1 MSHEILGN
9 RVLTKD
15 VPAWHLLGRT
25 YTNNMSAED
34 AVKEI
39 GNDIVIDK
47 VPYQIDVP
55 EYGLWNPDDRYV
67 LVRRPTHDDPVPRF
81 FGDVGAQYTVLQNN
95 QIAHLADM
103 LIDGTDKRWKLDTAG
118 VLHEGRT
125 IFFCLKGDQFDIA
138 GDDCGMYFTISDT
151 RNGGSSID
159 LMVNL
164 VRVVCSNTLTLAQ
177 KGKDKVSI
185 RHHSDIFEETSWRV
199 NVIAQLNNA
208 GMSMVNSL
216 RRLKDITIS
225 MERLDKILDTLYEKP
240 KQPRTI
246 ELKASTMPNLMKR
259 AETAEYAYMRAVE
272 VQARAKDDIKNNF
285 EYLCD
290 GYGNTGWSAYN
301 AITGYLDHQASKDTE
316 NGRRVM
322 AERAMFHQPT
332 IELRTKAYHMI
343 VNTK

>member
-1 MSHEILGN
+1 
-9 RVLTKD
+9 
-15 VPAWHLLGRT
+15 
-25 YTNNMSAED
+25 
-34 AVKEI
+34 
-39 GNDIVIDK
+39 
-47 VPYQIDVP
+47 
-55 EYGLWNPDDRYV
+55 
-67 LVRRPTHDDPVPRF
+67 
-81 FGDVGAQYTVLQNN
+81 
-95 QIAHLADM
+95 
-103 LIDGTDKRWKLDTAG
+103 
-118 VLHEGRT
+118 
-125 IFFCLKGDQFDIA
+125 
-138 GDDCGMYFTISDT
+138 
-151 RNGGSSID
+151 
-159 LMVNL
+159 MVNL